1 MEMKE
6 SKVWIGYKPSE
17 KDDVL
22 KEFPDEYETDCIV
35 IGAGPNGLITSA
47 YLAKAGLKVLVCE
60 RRYEIGG
67 GLATEEILFPGNS
80 SNTHAIYH
88 MMVDYI
94 PAIRDFNLE
103 EHGLYWIKPFVQ
115 SAIIF
120 RDKSSLLLGKMLQ
133 DSKDSVAKLSI
144 DEAERFEKIVRKF
157 IRFVDDILA
166 PATYY
171 PPLSPVEFYERIS
184 STEVGREFL
193 EIAEKSAVEIIDENF
208 KSEKIKA
215 FLLYLVGMWGI
226 DPEESGMGFM
236 VPLLVWRCGMQKYYC
251 YGGSHRFASVL
262 GREIVRN
269 GSLIIDNAEVDE
281 IIIEGREAK
290 GVKLKDGR
298 KIFSKIVVSSLPP
311 PITFFK
317 LINEQKIPK
326 DIKEEIDIL
335 KEWKWDKWS
344 FFTFHFISPKPPE
357 FKTDDKW
364 INRSFMTIAGF
375 DNFEDVLNFFRAL
388 RENKITK
395 VAGHITC
402 QSLFD
407 DTLSRM
413 GKSVSFFQMCAPYD
427 FDWKNKKSEIEKEVI
442 KLLKDY
448 QDVVIEDFISETPLE
463 IEMRI
468 ASMVRGSIKHGDY
481 TPTQMGYF
489 RPSEACSSSRTPIK
503 NLYLCGASTYPG
515 GLIIGGPGYICANVI
530 AEDIGLKKWWKEPD
544 FLARHKKTYLGKK

>member
-22 KEFPDEYETDCIV
+22 KEFPDEYETDCVV

-251 YGGSHRFASVL
+251 YGGSHRFASAL

-468 ASMVRGSIKHGDY
+468 TSMIRGSIKHGDY